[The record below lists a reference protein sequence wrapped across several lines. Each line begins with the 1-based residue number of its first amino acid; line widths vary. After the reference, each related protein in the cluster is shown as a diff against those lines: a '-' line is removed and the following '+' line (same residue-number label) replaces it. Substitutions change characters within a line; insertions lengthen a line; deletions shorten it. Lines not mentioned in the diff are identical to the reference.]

1 MKGLVFIELIKMADS
16 ALGEATVD
24 RVLDTAPL
32 KSKGVYSAVGY
43 YDCAELVVLVD
54 AFSKESG
61 IARPELE
68 RQFGHW
74 VMDSF
79 ASGYP
84 EFFRKYDTAFGM
96 LEAIES
102 DIHLEVRKLYP
113 DAELPSFSTIRHST
127 ERLELSYKSER
138 PLASFCY
145 GLIEACFT
153 KYREVASV
161 QMTDRTTGAEGD
173 AVFSIIKCRP
183 GSGVPE

>member
-1 MKGLVFIELIKMADS
+1 
-16 ALGEATVD
+16 
-24 RVLDTAPL
+24 
-32 KSKGVYSAVGY
+32 
-43 YDCAELVVLVD
+43 
-54 AFSKESG
+54 
-61 IARPELE
+61 
-68 RQFGHW
+68 
-74 VMDSF
+74 MDSF

-84 EFFRKYDTAFGM
+84 EFFRKYDTAFSM

-161 QMTDRTTGAEGD
+161 EMTDRTTGAEGD
-173 AVFSIIKCRP
+173 AVFSIIKCKS
-183 GSGVPE
+183 GSGVQE

>member
-1 MKGLVFIELIKMADS
+1 MKGLVFIELIKMADG

-32 KSKGVYSAVGY
+32 PSKGVYTAVGY

-54 AFSKESG
+54 AFSRESG

-102 DIHLEVRKLYP
+102 DIHVEVRKLYP
-113 DAELPSFSTIRHST
+113 DAELPSFTTIRHSDDQ
-127 ERLELSYKSER
+127 LELSYRSER

-145 GLIEACFT
+145 GLIEACFA
-153 KYREVASV
+153 KYREAASV
-161 QMTDRTTGAEGD
+161 EMTDRTQGSEGD
-173 AVFSIIKCRP
+173 AVFAITKCRFA
-183 GSGVPE
+183 SGVPE